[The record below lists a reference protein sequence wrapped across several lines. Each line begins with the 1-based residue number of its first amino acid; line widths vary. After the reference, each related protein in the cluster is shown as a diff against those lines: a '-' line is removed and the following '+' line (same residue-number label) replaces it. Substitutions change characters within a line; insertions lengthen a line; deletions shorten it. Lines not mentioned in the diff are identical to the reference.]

1 MSERD
6 ECTSVPTASTVFT
19 DFSCLCY
26 YRGTVATDVT
36 KGGKAAGKREITFSF
51 IYKQHSW
58 LKRTMC
64 NFGVERSLTGISNLY
79 ARYEREPHCL
89 LVFNHASVH

>member
-6 ECTSVPTASTVFT
+6 ECTSVPTGSTVFT

-51 IYKQHSW
+51 TSNTGGLSVPCAILG
-58 LKRTMC
+58 LK
-64 NFGVERSLTGISNLY
+64 G
-79 ARYEREPHCL
+79 H
-89 LVFNHASVH
+89 